1 MAGGDSPTHRPG
13 PREWLLVIATEGQRK
28 YLANTDSAMLG
39 GEGMGSLQTEQR
51 SLEIQEYRRNYF
63 SIVVA
68 AILARARR
76 ESDDTDDITEAAAR
90 CHISDQ
96 PITAPEAQLRCS
108 SGGAVMEPLLAVH
121 HDTFSGCSGDRS
133 SRGSGGDYGSGM
145 TDGVGRRIDVGD
157 GGGGKKPTFG
167 PGFGG
172 GGVSFA
178 PKPEIG
184 PVVCQPP
191 HILRSAAA
199 DPRTAL
205 PIIKVAGSLGSR
217 PGWFGDHHVSSPTL
231 EGPQRGT
238 AQFREITVA
247 GVYFSANGNFA
258 DFHNTGT
265 MNSDE
270 SFNNRKQKLSN
281 IIKKIT
287 ESQLLK
293 TQGDPNARSLRQDCS
308 FGMTTK
314 VRDSEANK
322 GIPMS
327 HLNDKEMT
335 HVAGSSSSRLDLPGP
350 SSEDAACMPPP
361 PPPGPLGSTQTRL

>member
-1 MAGGDSPTHRPG
+1 
-13 PREWLLVIATEGQRK
+13 
-28 YLANTDSAMLG
+28 
-39 GEGMGSLQTEQR
+39 
-51 SLEIQEYRRNYF
+51 
-63 SIVVA
+63 
-68 AILARARR
+68 
-76 ESDDTDDITEAAAR
+76 
-90 CHISDQ
+90 
-96 PITAPEAQLRCS
+96 
-108 SGGAVMEPLLAVH
+108 
-121 HDTFSGCSGDRS
+121 
-133 SRGSGGDYGSGM
+133 
-145 TDGVGRRIDVGD
+145 
-157 GGGGKKPTFG
+157 
-167 PGFGG
+167 
-172 GGVSFA
+172 
-178 PKPEIG
+178 
-184 PVVCQPP
+184 
-191 HILRSAAA
+191 
-199 DPRTAL
+199 
-205 PIIKVAGSLGSR
+205 
-217 PGWFGDHHVSSPTL
+217 
-231 EGPQRGT
+231 
-238 AQFREITVA
+238 
-247 GVYFSANGNFA
+247 
-258 DFHNTGT
+258 